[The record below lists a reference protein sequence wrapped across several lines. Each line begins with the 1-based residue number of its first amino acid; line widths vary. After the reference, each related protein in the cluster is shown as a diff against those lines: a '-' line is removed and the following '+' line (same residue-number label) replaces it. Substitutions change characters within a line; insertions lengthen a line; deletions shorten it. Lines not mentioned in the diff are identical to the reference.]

1 MSTSEFT
8 PVAQKAARRAAF
20 GSFAGAVIDWYDFI
34 LYGLVAALVL
44 NTEFFP
50 EISPV
55 AGTLAAFATF
65 GVGFLFRPLGGVVFG
80 HFGDRIGRK
89 KMLVLTMILMGSATA
104 LIGVL
109 PAYATIGWVAPLLL
123 VILRAVQGF
132 AVGGEWGGAALLA
145 VENAPRA
152 KRAFYSS
159 GVQVGYSVGLILAT
173 GSVLIIRHFT
183 TDEQFVLW
191 GWRIPF
197 VASVLLVITGLI
209 IRSKV
214 EDDSGVAA
222 RVAAAERE
230 ASISQKRRIPL
241 FEALRAHPGAFVR
254 IFAMRLAELISGY
267 IVITFAVSYG
277 STYGGFSED
286 FMLNIGLVVGS
297 LGIVTI
303 PTFAFLS
310 DRFGRRNVYL
320 IGSLVGVVGAAPFFL
335 AIESGST
342 IAVVIAAVI
351 LFNIAHDMVV
361 SAQQPLFTEMFGA
374 EFRYSGAG
382 VGYQV
387 ASAIAGGFTPFIATA
402 LVAATGGS
410 WYLVAVYLGVGCLI
424 SFIAALKIRGSQQKE
439 EVAHEST
446 PV

>member
-1 MSTSEFT
+1 MSPSEPT
-8 PVAQKAARRAAF
+8 PEAQKTARRAAF

-34 LYGLVAALVL
+34 LYGLVAALVF

-65 GVGFLFRPLGGVVFG
+65 GVGFLFRPLGGIVFG

-89 KMLVLTMILMGSATA
+89 RMLVLTMIIMGSATA
-104 LIGVL
+104 LIGFL
-109 PAYATIGWVAPLLL
+109 PGYATIGWVAPLLL
-123 VILRAVQGF
+123 VVLRAIQGF

-173 GSVLIIRHFT
+173 GSILTVRHFT
-183 TDEQFVLW
+183 TAEQFITW

-197 VASVLLVITGLI
+197 VASVLLVIAGLI
-209 IRSKV
+209 VRAKV

-222 RVAAAERE
+222 RVAAAEKE
-230 ASISQKRRIPL
+230 AEAAQKRRIPL

-303 PTFAFLS
+303 PTFAYLS
-310 DRFGRRNVYL
+310 DRFGRRRIYL
-320 IGSLVGVVGAAPFFL
+320 IGALVGVVGAVPFFL
-335 AIESGST
+335 AIESGSM
-342 IAVVIAAVI
+342 IAVVIAAVV
-351 LFNIAHDMVV
+351 LFNIAHDMIV

-424 SFIAALKIRGSQQKE
+424 SFFAAMKIRNTHHTE
-439 EVAHEST
+439 EAAHEPS

>member
-1 MSTSEFT
+1 MATSEFT
-8 PVAQKAARRAAF
+8 SAAQKSARRAAF

-34 LYGLVAALVL
+34 LYGLVAALVF

-50 EISPV
+50 DISPV

-65 GVGFLFRPLGGVVFG
+65 GVGFLFRPLGGIVFG

-89 KMLVLTMILMGSATA
+89 RMLVLTMIIMGSATT
-104 LIGVL
+104 LIGFL
-109 PAYATIGWVAPLLL
+109 PGYESIGWVAPALL
-123 VILRAVQGF
+123 VSLRIIQGF

-145 VENAPRA
+145 VENAPRTR
-152 KRAFYSS
+152 RAFYSS

-173 GSVLIIRHFT
+173 GSVLAVRHFT
-183 TDEQFVLW
+183 TDEQFVTW

-197 VASVLLVITGLI
+197 IASIVLVVVGLI
-209 IRSKV
+209 VRAKV
-214 EDDSGVAA
+214 EDDAGVAA

-230 ASISQKRRIPL
+230 AEKTHKRRIPL
-241 FEALRAHPGAFVR
+241 FEALRAHPGTFLR

-286 FMLNIGLVVGS
+286 FMLNIGLIVGS

-303 PTFAFLS
+303 PTFAYLS

-320 IGSLVGVVGAAPFFL
+320 IGSLVGVAGSAPFFL

-342 IAVVIAAVI
+342 IAVIIAAVV

-387 ASAIAGGFTPFIATA
+387 ASAVAGGFTPFIATA

-410 WYLVAVYLGVGCLI
+410 WYLVAVYLGLGCLI
-424 SFIAALKIRGSQQKE
+424 SFFAALKIRTPTQKE
-439 EVAHEST
+439 VVAHEPTS
-446 PV
+446 V